1 VYCQNPKP
9 KNQAIKQANERVK
22 FDMSINPVKLI
33 EKDNPLLISSQ
44 YSEEVDSSSSL
55 AIAPTRETEK
65 ITLVKLEIVK
75 SATS

>member
-1 VYCQNPKP
+1 
-9 KNQAIKQANERVK
+9 
-22 FDMSINPVKLI
+22 MSINPVKLI